1 MSRRTKLTLL
11 VGILVVGVVGVVA
24 LSAAAKGKKAT
35 EVRLEAVAPRDLVST
50 VTSSGRIDAK
60 RSVDVTAD
68 ITGRITEIA
77 VKEGDLVRQGQ
88 FLLQIDPS
96 QYRAE
101 LSRSQALL
109 ASSEA
114 GLVQARANKDQAQ
127 RSLQRAQE
135 LQRTGNNLISVEQ
148 VEQAQ
153 TAYDVATANYNS
165 AMAQTAQARAGVQT
179 AQTDLNRTR
188 LFAPISGRVVRLPV
202 EVGEVAVPGTFSR
215 DNALLMTIADLSTIL
230 AKVHVDETDVIKIG
244 MGDSVQVKIDAYPDT
259 AFAGRVTMISN
270 SAQISSGTLQSAQS
284 TQAVDFDVEVTLD
297 KPPADIRPD
306 LSATAKIVTA
316 TRKQVLSVPII
327 ALTVRQ
333 HQGLPTEGPRTDTL
347 GTGTPAAGAAPGTKG
362 DSMGMKAKEV
372 EGVFVVNHGIA
383 TFHPVKVGIAGEEYF
398 EVTSG
403 VQAGDTIVAGTY
415 QAIRDL
421 KDSSRVKPMP
431 GAGGPGNGPKPA
443 GSN

>member
-11 VGILVVGVVGVVA
+11 VGFVVVGIAGVVG

-35 EVRLEAVAPRDLVST
+35 EVRLEAVAPRDLVAS
-50 VTSSGRIDAK
+50 VTASGRIDAK
-60 RSVDVTAD
+60 RSVSVTAD

-77 VKEGDLVRQGQ
+77 VKEGDIVRQGQ

-101 LSRSQALL
+101 LSRAQALL

-127 RSLQRAQE
+127 RSLARAQE
-135 LQRTGNNLISVEQ
+135 LQRTGNNLISTEQ

-153 TAYDVATANYNS
+153 TAFDVSTANYNS
-165 AMAQTAQARAGVQT
+165 AMAQTNQARAGVQT

-202 EVGEVAVPGTFSR
+202 LVGEVAVPATFSR

-230 AKVHVDETDVIKIG
+230 AKIHVDETDVIKIG

-270 SAQISSGTLQSAQS
+270 SAQITSGQLQSAQA
-284 TQAVDFDVEVTLD
+284 TQAVDFDVEVTLNR
-297 KPPADIRPD
+297 PPADIRPD
-306 LSATAKIVTA
+306 LSASAKIVTD
-316 TRKQVLSVPII
+316 TRKQVLAVPII

-333 HQGLPTEGPRTDTL
+333 HGAVPTEGPRTDTL
-347 GTGTPAAGAAPGTKG
+347 GAGTPTATHAAGAKPDTGKAPTK
-362 DSMGMKAKEV
+362 ET

-383 TFHPVKVGIAGEEYF
+383 TFRPVKVGVAGEEYF
-398 EVTSG
+398 EVLTG
-403 VQAGDTIVAGTY
+403 LQRGDTIVAGTY

-421 KDSSRVKPMP
+421 KDSSRVRPMQ
-431 GAGGPGNGPKPA
+431 GGGPGNGPKPA

>member
-11 VGILVVGVVGVVA
+11 VGFVVVGVVGIVG

-35 EVRLEAVAPRDLVST
+35 EVRLEAVAPRDLVAS
-50 VTSSGRIDAK
+50 VTASGRIDAK
-60 RSVDVTAD
+60 RSVSVTAD

-77 VKEGDLVRQGQ
+77 VKEGDVVRQGQ

-101 LSRSQALL
+101 LSRAQALL

-127 RSLQRAQE
+127 RSLARAQE
-135 LQRTGNNLISVEQ
+135 LQRTGNNLISTEQ

-153 TAYDVATANYNS
+153 TAFDVSTANYNS
-165 AMAQTAQARAGVQT
+165 AMAQTNQARAGVQT

-230 AKVHVDETDVIKIG
+230 AKIHVDETDVIKIG
-244 MGDSVQVKIDAYPDT
+244 LRDSVQVKIDAYPDT
-259 AFAGRVTMISN
+259 SFTGRVTMISN
-270 SAQISSGTLQSAQS
+270 SAQITSGTLQSAQS

-297 KPPADIRPD
+297 HPPADIRPD
-306 LSATAKIVTA
+306 LSASAKIITE
-316 TRKQVLSVPII
+316 TRKQVLAVPII

-333 HQGLPTEGPRTDTL
+333 HGALPTEGRAADTL
-347 GTGTPAAGAAPGTKG
+347 GAGTPAAGTHAAAKPDSNKTK
-362 DSMGMKAKEV
+362 ET

-383 TFHPVKVGIAGEEYF
+383 TFRPVKVGIAGEEYF
-398 EVTSG
+398 EVVNG
-403 VQAGDTIVAGTY
+403 LAAGDTIVAGTY

-421 KDSSRVKPMP
+421 KDSSRVKPMASG
-431 GAGGPGNGPKPA
+431 GAGNGPKPA

>member
-1 MSRRTKLTLL
+1 MPMSRRTKLTLL
-11 VGILVVGVVGVVA
+11 VGILVVGVIGVVA

-68 ITGRITEIA
+68 ITGRITDIG

-88 FLLQIDPS
+88 YLLQIDPS

-101 LSRSQALL
+101 LSRAQALL

-127 RSLQRAQE
+127 RSLTRAQE
-135 LQRTGNNLISVEQ
+135 LQRTGNNLISTEQ

-165 AMAQTAQARAGVQT
+165 ANAQTAQARAGVQT

-230 AKVHVDETDVIKIG
+230 AKVHVDETDVPKVG

-259 AFAGRVTMISN
+259 SFSGRVTMISN

-333 HQGLPTEGPRTDTL
+333 HQATPMEGPRTDTL
-347 GTGTPAAGAAPGTKG
+347 GAGTPAAGATPAA
-362 DSMGMKAKEV
+362 KADTAKPKEV

-398 EVTSG
+398 EILNG
-403 VQAGDTIVAGTY
+403 VQRGDTIVAGTY

-421 KDSSRVKPMP
+421 KDSSRVKPM
-431 GAGGPGNGPKPA
+431 GGGGGPATGPKPA

>member
-11 VGILVVGVVGVVA
+11 VGILLVGVAGVVA

-35 EVRLEAVAPRDLVST
+35 EVRLEAVTPRDLVST

-135 LQRTGNNLISVEQ
+135 LQRTGNNLISTEQ

-165 AMAQTAQARAGVQT
+165 ANAQTAQARAGVDQ
-179 AQTDLNRTR
+179 AKTDLNRTR
-188 LFAPISGRVVRLPV
+188 LFAPINGRVVRLPV

-270 SAQISSGTLQSAQS
+270 SAQISSGTIQSAQS

-333 HQGLPTEGPRTDTL
+333 HQATPTEGPHTDTL
-347 GTGTPAAGAAPGTKG
+347 GAGTPAAGAAPGAKADT
-362 DSMGMKAKEV
+362 MGPKAKEV

-383 TFHPVKVGIAGEEYF
+383 TFRPVRVGIAGEEYF

-403 VQAGDTIVAGTY
+403 LQQGDTIVAGTY

-421 KDSSRVKPMP
+421 KDSSRVKPMA
-431 GAGGPGNGPKPA
+431 GGGPGNGPKPA

>member
-297 KPPADIRPD
+297 HPPADIRPD

-347 GTGTPAAGAAPGTKG
+347 GAGTPAAGAAPGAKG

-403 VQAGDTIVAGTY
+403 LQQGDTIVAGTY

-421 KDSSRVKPMP
+421 KDSSRVKPMA
-431 GAGGPGNGPKPA
+431 GAGGPGNAPKPA

>member
-11 VGILVVGVVGVVA
+11 IGFVVVGVLGVVG
-24 LSAAAKGKKAT
+24 LSAMAKGKKAT
-35 EVRLEAVAPRDLVST
+35 EVRLEAVAPRDLVAT
-50 VTSSGRIDAK
+50 VTASGRIDAK

-77 VKEGDLVRQGQ
+77 VKEGDLVKQGQ

-101 LSRSQALL
+101 LSRAQALL

-127 RSLQRAQE
+127 RSLARAQE
-135 LQRTGNNLISVEQ
+135 LQRSGNNLISTEQ

-153 TAYDVATANYNS
+153 TAYDVSTANYNS

-230 AKVHVDETDVIKIG
+230 AKVNVDETDVIKIG
-244 MGDSVQVKIDAYPDT
+244 LHDSVQVKIDAYPDT
-259 AFAGRVTMISN
+259 SFTGRVTMISN
-270 SAQISSGTLQSAQS
+270 SAQISSGTLQSAQA

-297 KPPADIRPD
+297 KPPQDIRPD
-306 LSATAKIVTA
+306 LSASAKIITD

-333 HQGLPTEGPRTDTL
+333 HEPLPGDARPAAAL
-347 GTGTPAAGAAPGTKG
+347 GAGTPAAGAKPDSAKTK
-362 DSMGMKAKEV
+362 ET
-372 EGVFVVNHGIA
+372 EGVFVVQHGIA
-383 TFHPVKVGIAGEEYF
+383 TFRPVKVGIAGEEYF
-398 EVTSG
+398 EVLTG
-403 VQAGDTIVAGTY
+403 LQQGDTIVAGTY

-421 KDSSRVKPMP
+421 KDSSRVKPML
-431 GAGGPGNGPKPA
+431 GGGPGNGPKPA

>member
-11 VGILVVGVVGVVA
+11 IGFVVVGVAGVVG

-35 EVRLEAVAPRDLVST
+35 EVRLEAVAPRDLVAT
-50 VTSSGRIDAK
+50 VTASGRIDAK

-77 VKEGDLVRQGQ
+77 VKEGDLVKQGQ

-101 LSRSQALL
+101 LSRAQALL

-127 RSLQRAQE
+127 RSLSRAQE
-135 LQRTGNNLISVEQ
+135 LQRTGNNLISTEQ

-153 TAYDVATANYNS
+153 TAYDVSTANYNS

-230 AKVHVDETDVIKIG
+230 AKVNVDETDVIKIG

-259 AFAGRVTMISN
+259 SFTGRVTMISN
-270 SAQISSGTLQSAQS
+270 SAQISSGTLQSAQA

-297 KPPADIRPD
+297 HPPADIRPD
-306 LSATAKIVTA
+306 LSASAKVITA
-316 TRKQVLSVPII
+316 TRKQALAVPII

-333 HQGLPTEGPRTDTL
+333 HTGQPTEGRATTL
-347 GTGTPAAGAAPGTKG
+347 GAGTPAAGAATPA
-362 DSMGMKAKEV
+362 DSAHKPKET
-372 EGVFVVNHGIA
+372 EGVFVVDHGIA
-383 TFHPVKVGIAGEEYF
+383 TFRPVKVGIAGEEYF
-398 EVTSG
+398 EVLSG
-403 VQAGDTIVAGTY
+403 LQAGDTIVAGTY

-421 KDSSRVKPMP
+421 KDSSRVRSAQ
-431 GAGGPGNGPKPA
+431 GGGPGNGAKPA

>member
-1 MSRRTKLTLL
+1 MPMSRRTKLTLL
-11 VGILVVGVVGVVA
+11 IGFVVVGVLGVVG
-24 LSAAAKGKKAT
+24 LSAMAKGKKAT
-35 EVRLEAVAPRDLVST
+35 EVRLEAVAPRDLVAT
-50 VTSSGRIDAK
+50 VTASGRIDAK

-77 VKEGDLVRQGQ
+77 VKEGDLVKQGQ

-101 LSRSQALL
+101 LSRAQALL

-127 RSLQRAQE
+127 RSLARAQE
-135 LQRTGNNLISVEQ
+135 LQRTGNNLISAEQ

-153 TAYDVATANYNS
+153 TAFDVATANYNS
-165 AMAQTAQARAGVQT
+165 AMAQTAQSRAGVQT

-230 AKVHVDETDVIKIG
+230 AKVNVDETDVIKIG
-244 MGDSVQVKIDAYPDT
+244 LHDSVQVKIDAYPDT
-259 AFAGRVTMISN
+259 SFTGRVTMISN
-270 SAQISSGTLQSAQS
+270 SAQITSGTLQSAQA

-297 KPPADIRPD
+297 KPPQDIRPD
-306 LSATAKIVTA
+306 LSASAKIITD

-333 HQGLPTEGPRTDTL
+333 HEPLPGDARPAATL
-347 GTGTPAAGAAPGTKG
+347 GAGTPAGAKPDSAKTK
-362 DSMGMKAKEV
+362 ET
-372 EGVFVVNHGIA
+372 EGVFVVEHGVA
-383 TFHPVKVGIAGEEYF
+383 MFRPVKVGIAGEEYF
-398 EVTSG
+398 EVLSG
-403 VQAGDTIVAGTY
+403 LQKGDTIVAGTY

-421 KDSSRVKPMP
+421 KDSTRVKPMQ
-431 GAGGPGNGPKPA
+431 GGGPGAGPKPA